1 VTADNVR
8 PWAPP
13 VALAVLTAVGCLYA
27 VGLTTN
33 LTLSTPLAVV
43 NSGTIIWVV
52 GLLGLPAVGALVA
65 ARQPANRVG
74 HLLLG
79 IGLAFGLAL
88 ALTGI
93 GRQTANADP
102 ETSAKLTVL
111 TNGLWKV
118 GFVQIPLLVLLFPTG
133 RLPSR
138 GWRPVFVA
146 LLALAG
152 LAIIAGL
159 IVPGPADAA
168 AGVGPENPWAVPA
181 LAPIT
186 LPIVGGPGFA
196 AFGALAVI
204 CALSAFARFRH
215 ADQKTRAQLLWF
227 VMGSAVLAVALVID
241 GLLQLWRPEMTVG
254 EKPLLLN
261 VLQALGFFTA
271 AAAIAIAILRYRL
284 FDVDRVASRAIA
296 YGALAALITAL
307 YIGLVVVVGALLEP
321 VQIAGVVSPFVAAAI
336 VAVAFHPLRTG
347 LIRLA
352 DRLVYGHRA
361 TPYEVLAQTTRRV
374 AGSMSVAEGLPVLA
388 RTLGEAIGSTAEV
401 WIPEGLGWRRGATWP
416 ANSPPTPPDGDGVVA
431 FHVRHGNE
439 VLGALT
445 VCRDY
450 PLTPTEQRL
459 VADLAAQAGIVMR
472 NTALMT
478 QLQETAARLV
488 KVQDTTRRRLER
500 NLHDGAQQRLTAM
513 VMKLG
518 LARSQT
524 DPQAVSALLDELAAD
539 TGAALDELRDLARGM
554 FPPLLAAQGLRAAL
568 AALCRQT
575 PVPTLLSCT
584 QERFPTD
591 IEVAVYFCCAEAL
604 QNVASHAAARHS
616 KVHVWLDG
624 STLRLAVSDDG
635 SGFTLAAI
643 DPAASGLQGMR
654 DRLSARGG
662 GLDVLSSPGRGT
674 RVEGW
679 LPVPPA
685 ASPDQTHIIA

>member
-1 VTADNVR
+1 MTADRVR

-13 VALAVLTAVGCLYA
+13 VALAVMTAVGCLFA
-27 VGLTTN
+27 VGLATN
-33 LTLSTPLAVV
+33 LTLSPPLAVV
-43 NSGTIIWVV
+43 NPGNVIWVV

-79 IGLAFGLAL
+79 IGLAFGLGL

-93 GRQTANADP
+93 GRQMAETNP
-102 ETSAKLTVL
+102 ETSAKLAVLSSRLWTV
-111 TNGLWKV
+111 GL
-118 GFVQIPLLVLLFPTG
+118 VQIPVLVLLFPTG

-138 GWRPVFVA
+138 RWRPVLVA

-152 LAIIAGL
+152 LAIITGL
-159 IVPGPADAA
+159 IAPGPADAS
-168 AGVGPENPWAVPA
+168 AGVGMENPWAVPA

-186 LPIVGGPGFA
+186 VAVAGPGFA

-204 CALSAFARFRH
+204 SAVSAFTRFRH
-215 ADQKTRAQLLWF
+215 ADEKTRAQLLWF
-227 VMGSAVLAVALVID
+227 VTGSAGLGVALLLD
-241 GLLQLWRPEMTVG
+241 GLLQLWSPETTVG
-254 EKPLLLN
+254 EKPLLSNL
-261 VLQALGFFTA
+261 LQALGFVTLS
-271 AAAIAIAILRYRL
+271 AAIAIAILKHRL
-284 FDVDRVASRAIA
+284 FDVDRVASRAIG
-296 YGALAALITAL
+296 YGALATLVTTL
-307 YIGLVVVVGALLEP
+307 YIGLVVVIGALLAL
-321 VQIAGVVSPFVAAAI
+321 VHTSDLVSPFLAAGVI
-336 VAVAFHPLRTG
+336 AVAFHPLRTR

-388 RTLGEAIGSTAEV
+388 KTLAEAIGSTAEV

-416 ANSPPTPPDGDGVVA
+416 ADSPPTPPDGDGVVT

-439 VLGALT
+439 LLGALT

-459 VADLAAQAGIVMR
+459 AKDLAAQAGIVMR

-488 KVQDTTRRRLER
+488 TVQDTTRRRLER
-500 NLHDGAQQRLTAM
+500 DLHDGAQQRLTAM
-513 VMKLG
+513 AMKLG

-539 TGAALDELRDLARGM
+539 TGAALDELRELARGM

-568 AALCRQT
+568 APLCRQT

-584 QERFPTD
+584 QDRYPTD

-616 KVHVWLDG
+616 EVHVWLDG
-624 STLRLAVSDDG
+624 SSLRITVSDDG
-635 SGFTLAAI
+635 RGFTPATI
-643 DPAASGLQGMR
+643 DPAATGLQGMR

-662 GLDVLSSPGRGT
+662 GLDVRSSPGGGT

-685 ASPDQTHIIA
+685 VFADQTYIMA